1 MKTREFLK
9 YCLLTSNSVSESILD
24 NDSSEH
30 SHIELDGYESDK
42 TPLPSE
48 YCRSDSGI
56 YAKKKPYNFSDS
68 SIILGKLPQNF

>member
-48 YCRSDSGI
+48 YCRSDSGM
-56 YAKKKPYNFSDS
+56 
-68 SIILGKLPQNF
+68 